1 MDKSRG
7 ILVLAQNTDTVNYV
21 EQACLLAMS
30 LAVTNSGTKIS
41 VVTNDTVPDE
51 YNSLFDQIIP
61 IPFPDDASTSDWKI
75 ENRWK
80 LYHASPYDQT
90 MILDTDMLILQDIST
105 WWEFLSNYQIFFT
118 SKVYT
123 YRGEIVSNDYYRK
136 AFTANNLPNL
146 YSGLHYF
153 EKSEKALEFYSWLEL
168 VVQNWELFYGLY
180 VKEHYPSR
188 MSIDV
193 SAAIVA
199 KILDCDTEITNAKSS
214 IPTFTHMKP
223 YIQGWE
229 EPKEKWQDCVGVYI
243 NRNCEIKIGNF
254 IQSGIFHYTE
264 TDFVTQ
270 EIIERY
276 RNYLHV

>member
-61 IPFPDDASTSDWKI
+61 IPFTDDASTSDWKI

-146 YSGLHYF
+146 YSGLHY
-153 EKSEKALEFYSWLEL
+153 
-168 VVQNWELFYGLY
+168 
-180 VKEHYPSR
+180 
-188 MSIDV
+188 
-193 SAAIVA
+193 
-199 KILDCDTEITNAKSS
+199 
-214 IPTFTHMKP
+214 
-223 YIQGWE
+223 
-229 EPKEKWQDCVGVYI
+229 
-243 NRNCEIKIGNF
+243 
-254 IQSGIFHYTE
+254 
-264 TDFVTQ
+264 
-270 EIIERY
+270 
-276 RNYLHV
+276 